1 MNPSEEFMRH
11 AAECESMAKFTRDP
25 QSRAT
30 WSHMAERWVRCAEL
44 FDSQSAA
51 AQHAAPSRR
60 HRRSDP
66 EPAHY

>member
-44 FDSQSAA
+44 FDSQSEAA
-51 AQHAAPSRR
+51 RHAPPRR
-60 HRRSDP
+60 QRRSDP